1 MGDCLPLRWGSAP
14 HYASILCGAMPPY
27 CVELSFRTAWSYPS
41 VLYGAMHPYCVEL
54 CFPVVWSYASVL
66 RGTMRPY
73 CVGLCTH
80 TVWAYAPV
88 LYGAVCPCRQKPEA
102 LRSQSYRVFPSH
114 RAVYASYP
122 APKQGPH
129 YPYFRTSS
137 SF

>member
-14 HYASILCGAMPPY
+14 HYASVLCGAIP
-27 CVELSFRTAWSYPS
+27 
-41 VLYGAMHPYCVEL
+41 PYCVEL

-66 RGTMRPY
+66 CGAIPPY
-73 CVGLCTH
+73 CAGLCAHTVWVYAPILYGAMHPYFMGLCTR
-80 TVWAYAPV
+80 TSWGCAPV
-88 LYGAVCPCRQKPEA
+88 LYGAVCPYRQKLKS

-122 APKQGPH
+122 APRQGPH